1 MDTPLKVSVVISV
14 ATVIFLGWAAV
25 DAVASLPKATASAPT
40 HIQECWDK
48 PLVPNDKILEVQ
60 QLMEALLK

>member
-25 DAVASLPKATASAPT
+25 DAIAKLPQPTASAPT
-40 HIQECWDK
+40 SIQECWDK

-60 QLMEALLK
+60 SLMEALLK

>member
-25 DAVASLPKATASAPT
+25 DAIASLPEATASAPT

-48 PLVPNDKILEVQ
+48 PLAP
-60 QLMEALLK
+60 

>member
-14 ATVIFLGWAAV
+14 ATVIFLGWAAI
-25 DAVASLPKATASAPT
+25 DAVASLPTPIASAPT
-40 HIQECWDK
+40 SIQECWDK

-60 QLMEALLK
+60 LLMEALLR